1 MEKPNKKNRFPFV
14 IFQASLCLIALLLF
28 EFGWNSIDFQ
38 LSCVL
43 GTVFC
48 ALSLI
53 NLLLF
58 KKKIIDPIVI
68 FYVAFILFQYGL
80 PIIRA
85 FNPNFYSFYLSLFSD
100 ENLLYCSN
108 ITILCILFAG
118 LGIVIIGERN
128 AFHQSNILSDHNRK
142 TIWTIFAII
151 ALVTGV
157 VSIYTQIRMVGYA
170 RAYGYNYV
178 KVDTMGITNS
188 FTRLTDALFIPS
200 LILLIVFS
208 DNKWK
213 SLVSIVVALIYA
225 VLSVFGGG
233 RTVAIGLILA
243 IGYHIYTM
251 YLLPR
256 FGKISILIVLIG
268 GFLVAYAAVFVAAYR
283 QEYSTNFTFGAIINS
298 VFEEMGFNFTSI
310 CFTRLYVNQSTG
322 FFEGQTYFNSLILMV
337 PKSVDSTGYIDN
349 LFNNIPETW
358 LAAKLETTY
367 GTFFEWGVG
376 YSLIAEAYMNFGDF
390 AYLAIFVIAFLLTW
404 LIDKNQFGNTK
415 LFSQYIKTV
424 MAYALV
430 TASRRSIYTTLKE
443 IEYDIILFV
452 IIIGVIMFIAPL
464 FQNNDE
470 VSNEQVL
477 V

>member
-1 MEKPNKKNRFPFV
+1 MEKLNKNSRFPFV

-28 EFGWNSIDFQ
+28 EFGWNGIDFQ

-43 GTVFC
+43 GTIFS
-48 ALSLI
+48 ALSLL

-68 FYVAFILFQYGL
+68 FYIAFILFQYGL

-85 FNPNFYSFYLSLFSD
+85 FNPNFYNYYLSLFSD

-118 LGIVIIGERN
+118 LGIIIIAERN
-128 AFHQSNILSDHNRK
+128 SNHKSNILCDEHRK
-142 TIWTIFAII
+142 MIWNIFAII

-157 VSIYTQIRMVGYA
+157 VSIYTQFRIIGYA

-178 KVDTMGITNS
+178 KVDTMGITS
-188 FTRLTDALFIPS
+188 SLTRLTDALFIPS

-213 SLVSIVVALIYA
+213 SFISIVVALVFAI
-225 VLSVFGGG
+225 LNVFGGG
-233 RTVAIGLILA
+233 RTVALGLILA
-243 IGYHIYTM
+243 IGYHVYIK

-256 FGKISILIVLIG
+256 FGKISILIVLVG
-268 GFLVAYAAVFVAAYR
+268 GFIVAYLAVFIAAYR
-283 QEYSTNFTFGAIINS
+283 QDYSTNFTFGSVISS

-322 FFEGQTYFNSLILMV
+322 FFDGQTYFNSLILLV
-337 PKSVDSTGYIDN
+337 PKSIDSTGYIDS

-376 YSLIAEAYMNFGDF
+376 YSLIAEAYMNFGDY

-424 MAYALV
+424 MTYALL
-430 TASRRSIYTTLKE
+430 TAPRRSLYTTLKE

-452 IIIGVIMFIAPL
+452 VIIAVIMFIAPL
-464 FQNNDE
+464 FKNNDE
-470 VSNEQVL
+470 VANEQVL

>member
-1 MEKPNKKNRFPFV
+1 MKP
-14 IFQASLCLIALLLF
+14 
-28 EFGWNSIDFQ
+28 
-38 LSCVL
+38 
-43 GTVFC
+43 
-48 ALSLI
+48 
-53 NLLLF
+53 
-58 KKKIIDPIVI
+58 
-68 FYVAFILFQYGL
+68 
-80 PIIRA
+80 
-85 FNPNFYSFYLSLFSD
+85 
-100 ENLLYCSN
+100 
-108 ITILCILFAG
+108 
-118 LGIVIIGERN
+118 
-128 AFHQSNILSDHNRK
+128 
-142 TIWTIFAII
+142 
-151 ALVTGV
+151 
-157 VSIYTQIRMVGYA
+157 
-170 RAYGYNYV
+170 
-178 KVDTMGITNS
+178 
-188 FTRLTDALFIPS
+188 
-200 LILLIVFS
+200 

-283 QEYSTNFTFGAIINS
+283 QEYSTNFTFGTIINS

-452 IIIGVIMFIAPL
+452 IIIAVIMFIAPL